1 MLQYWILVISCGQS
15 CVKGRWGYPQDK
27 LLLMDSLVHLLTLI
41 CWIAIY
47 PMDNTICLLNNWAL
61 IFMQFF
67 MNSMFNFHCLTP
79 TRSLIPIFCFRF
91 FVCLFCFLFVCLF
104 CLFGFLRANCFF
116 LFLFPLIVEEYN
128 VSYCQLLSICLDL
141 GWVFYLCMD
150 KRRSVWIDLREG

>member
-1 MLQYWILVISCGQS
+1 MLQYWILVISCGPS

-27 LLLMDSLVHLLTLI
+27 LLLMDSIVHLLTLI

-47 PMDNTICLLNNWAL
+47 SVVNTICLLNNWAL

-67 MNSMFNFHCLTP
+67 LW
-79 TRSLIPIFCFRF
+79 IPCSIFTALHPHVHWSPFCFRF

-128 VSYCQLLSICLDL
+128 VSYC
-141 GWVFYLCMD
+141 
-150 KRRSVWIDLREG
+150 